1 MTECGLV
8 IGHPTVDE
16 ESCVGELLYCVDPY
30 IYPALFGSVEVAR
43 LLMPPLMHL
52 AHSPFA
58 PDHVWIARFES
69 KVVGMMVA
77 YLRPVDGRPD
87 FSKIDGECYGAPV
100 SFADV
105 CERYLAGLLDETQ
118 SGEAYIA
125 CLATDAARQGRGVA
139 TALLKTCITEARGH
153 AVGLDVVANNK
164 RAMSL
169 YERLGFV
176 VVGEGTGYSYHEAPP
191 RVFRMRRAARDE

>member
-1 MTECGLV
+1 MWPLVSYSNDTRLARLYGLV
-8 IGHPTVDE
+8 RALLVTIVTMTIVTSILTLFVWVVLHDISGLSSDDLGSITAII
-16 ESCVGELLYCVDPY
+16 ESVSAMVG
-30 IYPALFGSVEVAR
+30 ALF
-43 LLMPPLMHL
+43 
-52 AHSPFA
+52 
-58 PDHVWIARFES
+58 
-69 KVVGMMVA
+69 VVF
-77 YLRPVDGRPD
+77 D
-87 FSKIDGECYGAPV
+87 
-100 SFADV
+100 
-105 CERYLAGLLDETQ
+105 
-118 SGEAYIA
+118 
-125 CLATDAARQGRGVA
+125 LATDAARQGRGVA